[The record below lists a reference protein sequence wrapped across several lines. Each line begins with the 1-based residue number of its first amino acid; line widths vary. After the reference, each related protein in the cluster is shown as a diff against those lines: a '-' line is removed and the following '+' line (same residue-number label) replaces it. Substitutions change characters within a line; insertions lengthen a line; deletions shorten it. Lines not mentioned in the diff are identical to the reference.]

1 MKTTPKFDCRRQS
14 DLSKLLCVL
23 ILGAA
28 AVVLARWVDL
38 PLPFL
43 VGGLLS
49 TIGLTAL
56 SLEISPVKALTHHV
70 FRTFGTV
77 FIAVCTTNPASYSLP

>member
-49 TIGLTAL
+49 IIGITAL
-56 SLEISPVKALTHHV
+56 SLGISPVKILAHHV
-70 FRTFGTV
+70 FRIFGTM
-77 FIAVCTTNPASYSLP
+77 FIAAGTTKATSCLFS

>member
-14 DLSKLLCVL
+14 DLRKLLCVL

-43 VGGLLS
+43 VGGFLS
-49 TIGLTAL
+49 TTGLTAL
-56 SLEISPVKALTHHV
+56 SLRISPVKVLAHHV
-70 FRTFGTV
+70 FRIFGTV
-77 FIAVCTTNPASYSLP
+77 FIAV